1 MYNFPDSQVFAEEV
15 EPTGAVAME
24 IVLERYRRAALRAA
38 SGGGNAV
45 GNSTNARAR
54 NHHPDFDK
62 RLQPR

>member
-1 MYNFPDSQVFAEEV
+1 
-15 EPTGAVAME
+15 ME

-38 SGGGNAV
+38 SGGGNTV

-62 RLQPR
+62 RLQPRWKNHLIYSHKLFF